1 MALVKRERGFRANEG
16 VCPPR
21 SISTEGMG
29 NVEIQ
34 SFPRRGSCGLRKLTT
49 NHLVAA
55 RLAEE
60 ASGLPAGVKHPN
72 QLLAAMRRAAPYL
85 GQTRLLP
92 LMETLFRWTQPQDW
106 APGAEP
112 IVWPSNEELALAL
125 DCSERHVSRLIAA
138 AIEARLIV
146 AKDGTD
152 RKRRGCRQEGRI
164 LWAWGLNL
172 RPMAARHADFL
183 RAAEEGEQ
191 ARRLCRDLRRQAGRA
206 RQFLGQLLDLA
217 RERGLNT
224 ASLEQGLA
232 PAQQMA
238 LTLRRAEDPA
248 KLAVLVE
255 ALQSLAAEARKALEA
270 AVESADMSG
279 SGDIHVRPIIPT
291 KTPTEPEGST
301 VVAQEE
307 VERLPALPS
316 KPEVEKDEA
325 GFRLSPAELVRLAPK
340 LEECLGTRRPDW
352 SDIADAASVLA
363 QQIGIP
369 QGLYGEACRVL
380 GRHPA
385 AVAVAVISTKQTGHF
400 HSAGP
405 GGYLRGMLRRAGRGE
420 LFLDRSIHG
429 LREAAGYPRRNQ
441 LTAVNSAGR
450 HAPASK
456 CPLEMRYSAVN
467 ASAAASASGNHG

>member
-1 MALVKRERGFRANEG
+1 
-16 VCPPR
+16 
-21 SISTEGMG
+21 MG

-49 NHLVAA
+49 NHLAAA
-55 RLAEE
+55 RLAEQ

-191 ARRLCRDLRRQAGRA
+191 ARRLCRDLRREAGRA
-206 RQFLGQLLDLA
+206 RQFLGQLLELA
-217 RERGLNT
+217 RERGLE
-224 ASLEQGLA
+224 AARLEQGMA
-232 PAQQMA
+232 EAQRITA
-238 LTLRRAEDPA
+238 ATRRSENPA
-248 KLAVLVE
+248 KLAALVE
-255 ALQSLAAEARKALEA
+255 ALQDLVAKARKALEA

-279 SGDIHVRPIIPT
+279 SGDVGVRPIIPT
-291 KTPTEPEGST
+291 KTPTEPEGSL
-301 VVAQEE
+301 VAAQEE
-307 VERLPALPS
+307 AALPPALPS
-316 KPEVEKDEA
+316 RPEVEKAEA
-325 GFRLSPAELVRLAPK
+325 GFRLSPAELVRLAPR
-340 LEECLGTRRPDW
+340 LEDCLGTRRPGW
-352 SDIADAASVLA
+352 GDIADAAAVLA
-363 QQIGIP
+363 RQLGIP
-369 QGLYGEACRVL
+369 QALYGEACRVL

-385 AVAVAVISTKQTGHF
+385 AVAVAVISTKQAGHF

-405 GGYLRGMLRRAGRGE
+405 GGYLRGMLRRAGTGE

-429 LREAAGYPRRNQ
+429 LREAASYPRRGQ
-441 LTAVNSAGR
+441 LTAVNPAGR
-450 HAPASK
+450 SALASK
-456 CPLEMRYSAVN
+456 EPREMRYSA
-467 ASAAASASGNHG
+467 ASASAVASASGNHG